1 MGRQL
6 LRAAAADDRGRH
18 GIHPAAWSVCHGGRI
33 GDLWGGASALRI
45 SLWNGRGTLA
55 AMLVIPAIDL
65 KDGRCV
71 RLRQGD
77 MAAETVYSDDAPAVA
92 RRWQQGGAAWIHVV
106 DLNGAVDG
114 EPRNLSQIEAIIRT
128 VTAKVQVG
136 GGIRTI
142 EMVRRHLGAG
152 VTRVV
157 LGTAA
162 LTNRAFL
169 EKACLEFPRQILLGL
184 DVRDGKVAVKG
195 WTAISETRATD
206 LLKELVGY
214 ALGAVIYTDIA
225 CDGMLGGPNLE
236 ALREVVE
243 LSSFPVIASG
253 GVSGIEALRAVQAL
267 GPLVEGVIVGKALYD
282 GKLDYKA
289 AVMALCES

>member
-1 MGRQL
+1 
-6 LRAAAADDRGRH
+6 
-18 GIHPAAWSVCHGGRI
+18 
-33 GDLWGGASALRI
+33 
-45 SLWNGRGTLA
+45 
-55 AMLVIPAIDL
+55 MLVIPAIDL

-253 GVSGIEALRAVQAL
+253 GISCIEDLRAVQAL
-267 GPLVEGVIVGKALYD
+267 GPLIEGVIVGKALYD